1 MIFLNLKRE
10 REGREKKHL
19 LGAFFGTSER
29 KSYPLLDNIET
40 STEKKKGYSPS
51 RINVYRHSGRVE
63 EKHRKNL
70 NSML

>member
-10 REGREKKHL
+10 REGREKKHP

-40 STEKKKGYSPS
+40 STEKKKKA
-51 RINVYRHSGRVE
+51 IAQVV
-63 EKHRKNL
+63 
-70 NSML
+70 SMFIGILAG